1 MKSIIPIKIVSKR
14 KYNDMN
20 RTFSNMK
27 DVLNDIEF
35 LLDYANGKNPK
46 PIKLQNTEIGP
57 VVHYKVK
64 NRIIYFREP
73 INKLVYYINK
83 QIRGGKNGI

>member
-1 MKSIIPIKIVSKR
+1 MKSIIPIKIVSKS

-20 RTFSNMK
+20 RTLSNME

-46 PIKLQNTEIGP
+46 PIKLQNIEVGSI
-57 VVHYKVK
+57 VQYRVK
-64 NRIIYFREP
+64 NRIIYFRKP